1 MDQIHY
7 DWKSVGTYYDGYIV
21 DVDSE
26 FTEEY
31 EQKGTELFSWIFHLA
46 RQICCTDSPEG
57 GGRVVE
63 RDILPCTSLKSRGRM
78 SLYCISCSQMAF
90 VAIDAI
96 SEQAIL

>member
-46 RQICCTDSPEG
+46 RRSSELSVWGSSRLACG
-57 GGRVVE
+57 GCRLHLG
-63 RDILPCTSLKSRGRM
+63 LTSWHRLRLG
-78 SLYCISCSQMAF
+78 SLYAEKC
-90 VAIDAI
+90 
-96 SEQAIL
+96 